1 MKKYILAIMTA
12 LAFMACK
19 ETFYVGGTV
28 TDFYSKDSIKGIEM
42 GLYKFKQTSTKYQD
56 KKWSDLE
63 FIATATTNSDGFF
76 SMELE
81 SGFDMSG
88 TIFLPTIPTDTLS
101 VNAQY
106 TPNSSQGLQY
116 PQYGTSGEFKL
127 QRPSHVLFNLV
138 NFTQEKIE
146 VRCGDRSAATPSLT
160 VVPYIYF
167 EELVTGMEYTFD
179 FYEVINSN
187 YDTKYLGSCTHYV
200 KKQLPIEPEKVFW
213 ETPIQTIE
221 VDFNTLVKE

>member
-1 MKKYILAIMTA
+1 MKKYIFIIIA
-12 LAFMACK
+12 LAFVAC
-19 ETFYVGGTV
+19 ENTFFVGGTV
-28 TDFYSKDSIKGIEM
+28 TDNLTRDSINGIEM
-42 GLYKFKQTSTKYQD
+42 GLYVYNQNITSFTD
-56 KKWSDLE
+56 MKWSDLE
-63 FIATATTNSDGFF
+63 LIATAKTNNDGFF
-76 SMELE
+76 SMELDDDF
-81 SGFDMSG
+81 SMSR
-88 TIFLPTIPTDTLS
+88 TIFLPLVPKDSLS

-106 TPNSSQGLQY
+106 TPKDSDGLQH
-116 PQYGTSGEFKL
+116 PQYGTNGKFKL
-127 QRPSHVLFNLV
+127 QRPSHVLFHLV

-200 KKQLPIEPEKVFW
+200 KKQLPIAPEKVFW
-213 ETPIQTIE
+213 ETPI
-221 VDFNTLVKE
+221 